1 MPEQSNPLASTE
13 AKEDNTVASTEK
25 AVAKVKIDLKATKV
39 NKKSVEFG
47 NNNNNNNNSVNN
59 QNHQVNSS
67 AVVVPKSDHNT
78 SANETSTRDLSQV
91 SSNFKSKTLHG
102 ISRISEFEYIWVL
115 IGTGQFFCFECLW
128 VVKIK

>member
-47 NNNNNNNNSVNN
+47 NNNNNNNNNSVNN
-59 QNHQVNSS
+59 QNHRVSSS
-67 AVVVPKSDHNT
+67 AVVVPKSDHDT

-91 SSNFKSKTLHG
+91 SFYFNSKL
-102 ISRISEFEYIWVL
+102 FL
-115 IGTGQFFCFECLW
+115 N
-128 VVKIK
+128 

>member
-47 NNNNNNNNSVNN
+47 NNNNNNNSVNN

-91 SSNFKSKTLHG
+91 SSNFKSKIIDQTHILNK
-102 ISRISEFEYIWVL
+102 ISRISEFKYI
-115 IGTGQFFCFECLW
+115 
-128 VVKIK
+128 